1 MCSLPLPQL
10 LQASPLDCASTT
22 SVTLLSRWSGGG
34 LRELAQLTLRA
45 MGLSTARRVVR
56 TGASCIYANFH
67 IITLWFGLF
76 EFFVVS
82 GNSWWMDTSNGGS
95 DREDVDGD
103 QRPHHRRQAAVP
115 CASLQHGGTKCS
127 RHSGSA
133 RHHQRDYAWVII
145 DYTLHYSLASF
156 SSLRGRDTQY
166 SAIFSYSYFVFY
178 FHRTP

>member
-67 IITLWFGLF
+67 IITLWF
-76 EFFVVS
+76 EFIWIFCGFWQQLMNGYQQWRVWQRGRRRWSKASPPETSCSSVCEPTTWRDQVLLPLWLSPSPSERLCVS
-82 GNSWWMDTSNGGS
+82 NY
-95 DREDVDGD
+95 RL
-103 QRPHHRRQAAVP
+103 H
-115 CASLQHGGTKCS
+115 ASLFAC
-127 RHSGSA
+127 
-133 RHHQRDYAWVII
+133 I
-145 DYTLHYSLASF
+145 L
-156 SSLRGRDTQY
+156 
-166 SAIFSYSYFVFY
+166 
-178 FHRTP
+178 

>member
-10 LQASPLDCASTT
+10 LQASPSDCASTT

-34 LRELAQLTLRA
+34 LRGSAQLTLRV
-45 MGLSTARRVVR
+45 MGLSTARRAVS

-67 IITLWFGLF
+67 IMTLSVIWVHFN
-76 EFFVVS
+76 FFVVS

-115 CASLQHGGTKCS
+115 CASLQHGGTQCS

-133 RHHQRDYAWVII
+133 HHHQRDYAWVII
-145 DYTLHYSLASF
+145 DYTLHYSLTSF
-156 SSLRGRDTQY
+156 SSLRGGDTKC
-166 SAIFSYSYFVFY
+166 SAVF
-178 FHRTP
+178 